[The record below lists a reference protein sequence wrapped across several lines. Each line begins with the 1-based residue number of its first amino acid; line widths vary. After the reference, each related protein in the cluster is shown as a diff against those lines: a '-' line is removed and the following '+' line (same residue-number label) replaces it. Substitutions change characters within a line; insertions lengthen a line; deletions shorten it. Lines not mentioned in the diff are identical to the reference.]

1 MIVRRTMKKLS
12 AHFPP
17 EHPFYFKQ
25 VTTIDD
31 PSAVAKTTTTTTTT
45 TGGQTPMADF
55 GLTTPAWNL
64 SSRTPGRDIFGGW
77 TPIPSSSTSSVTLPP
92 PLSPVPSPL
101 EHPLLDP
108 RLVGKTV
115 RAAIVGGEH
124 RKKQAPVAIVH
135 NSDKVALRQSWHQV
149 SHFVEPK
156 WVEVKSPNPT
166 RDNGLLIVIKGEH
179 CGKYVRRIHHR
190 YENDDRQSPI
200 MQLAV
205 VDREETGANV
215 LTGEEIELMPE
226 YLVQGFETDDEKQL
240 NANLMTARRSQA
252 RHGS

>member
-1 MIVRRTMKKLS
+1 MMIIRRTMKKLS

-17 EHPFYFKQ
+17 EHPFYFEQ
-25 VTTIDD
+25 AIDD
-31 PSAVAKTTTTTTTT
+31 PSPSAVAKTMTMTTM
-45 TGGQTPMADF
+45 TGGQMPMADL
-55 GLTTPAWNL
+55 GLMTPAWNL
-64 SSRTPGRDIFGGW
+64 SSRTPERDIFGGW

-92 PLSPVPSPL
+92 LSPVPSPL
-101 EHPLLDP
+101 EHLLLDP
-108 RLVGKTV
+108 CLVGKTV

-135 NSDKVALRQSWHQV
+135 NSDKVALHQSWHQV
-149 SHFVEPK
+149 SCFMEPK
-156 WVEVKSPNPT
+156 WVEVKPPNPT
-166 RDNGLLIVIKGEH
+166 CDNGLLIVIKGEH

-190 YENDDRQSPI
+190 YENDDRQRPI

-205 VDREETGANV
+205 VDRRETGANV

-226 YLVQGFETDDEKQL
+226 YLVQSFETDDEKQL
-240 NANLMTARRSQA
+240 NTNLMTAQRSQA